1 MVRRTGKSSMRL
13 LKGLLQFA
21 SFRRFSDD
29 DYKPRV
35 TLDYRLAYPW
45 LFISLT
51 LSRPSD
57 DNTNTLHS
65 YSLITLNT
73 LPRSRQHTDADTRH
87 LTAYIHNS
95 CRGIARHQ
103 TAISHN
109 PKTPQ
114 ITSIL
119 ASFTTFDCDQ
129 NHNIKIFFVIYS
141 QLLVAI

>member
-1 MVRRTGKSSMRL
+1 MTTTM
-13 LKGLLQFA
+13 QFA
-21 SFRRFSDD
+21 SFRRLLDD

-73 LPRSRQHTDADTRH
+73 LPRSRQHTDADT
-87 LTAYIHNS
+87 L
-95 CRGIARHQ
+95 HQ

-114 ITSIL
+114 ITSIQ

-129 NHNIKIFFVIYS
+129 NHNIKIFCKNCAIM
-141 QLLVAI
+141 LVNNDRFCILEDSN